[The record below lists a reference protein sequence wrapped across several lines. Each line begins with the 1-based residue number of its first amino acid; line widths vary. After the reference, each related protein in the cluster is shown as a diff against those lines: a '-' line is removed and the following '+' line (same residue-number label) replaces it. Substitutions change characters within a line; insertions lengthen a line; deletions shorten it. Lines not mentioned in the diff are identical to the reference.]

1 MKEVELQLELREE
14 TSMRRWAIVLSTLV
28 IAAVLLGWSLGR
40 LGSSP
45 ASGESGRKGAAV
57 RAWSLRAPA
66 RAHPHGPEVDELTSV
81 PAGTSW
87 SAGGTPV
94 WTGAGRHPMWRG
106 CQHRFDPALTTF
118 IFGSAPPSG

>member
-1 MKEVELQLELREE
+1 MKGIELQLELREE

-28 IAAVLLGWSLGR
+28 IAAVLGWSLGR
-40 LGSSP
+40 LGSP
-45 ASGESGRKGAAV
+45 TASGQSGRKGASTRV
-57 RAWSLRAPA
+57 SSLRTSA
-66 RAHPHGPEVDELTSV
+66 RPHPHGPEMDEVTSV
-81 PAGTSW
+81 PAEASW
-87 SAGGTPV
+87 SASGTPV